1 MKHHILLFV
10 IIFFV
15 GIVNAAAKSSMPDSN
30 FESIHQHELKLHQ
43 DSMHEDTFAVQ
54 DDTQGSMTEEHADQV
69 RVFVN
74 STLIIVIIIILI
86 LAVAIFLI
94 INRVRRT
101 RIE

>member
-1 MKHHILLFV
+1 LKPYILVFL
-10 IIFFV
+10 IIFFA
-15 GIVNAAAKSSMPDSN
+15 GFISAAAKSSMPDSN

-43 DSMHEDTFAVQ
+43 DSMQ
-54 DDTQGSMTEEHADQV
+54 DGTQGSMTEEHADQV
-69 RVFVN
+69 RIFIN

-101 RIE
+101 RTE

>member
-1 MKHHILLFV
+1 MKHYILLFV

-15 GIVNAAAKSSMPDSN
+15 GIVNAAAKASMPDSD

-43 DSMHEDTFAVQ
+43 DSLQ

-69 RVFVN
+69 RIFIN

-101 RIE
+101 RTE

>member
-1 MKHHILLFV
+1 M
-10 IIFFV
+10 FFV

-43 DSMHEDTFAVQ
+43 DSLQ
-54 DDTQGSMTEEHADQV
+54 DDTLAAQDDTRGSMTEEHADQV
-69 RVFVN
+69 RIFIN

-101 RIE
+101 RTE